1 MIDISTFESLSK
13 KKKENIMTVGSFQDF
28 FWPYKKYTDVF
39 ESWIPETSQAET
51 MAEQIALAGLS
62 ISNYLYGPGYTIW
75 NTYSRFGVPSC
86 QSCADWIY
94 ENVTGADAIIDEMNE
109 SAIAGEAELAPID
122 IDAEDIK
129 KYDKYDYV
137 SWKQDGVTYRYNVQ
151 EELDVINQYGE
162 MLEQLIAFL
171 ADQDF
176 ESFDSLP
183 ATGSLKNCQGPVY
196 DVAMAHR

>member
-1 MIDISTFESLSK
+1 MEAFKT
-13 KKKENIMTVGSFQDF
+13 F

-39 ESWIPETSQAET
+39 KSWIPETGQAET

-75 NTYSRFGVPSC
+75 NTYSRFDVPTC
-86 QSCADWIY
+86 QSCADWVY
-94 ENVTGADAIIDEMNE
+94 ENVPGADGIIDEMNE
-109 SAIAGEAELAPID
+109 SSIAGEAKLAPID
-122 IDAEDIK
+122 IDEEDIK
-129 KYDKYDYV
+129 KYDYI
-137 SWKQDGVTYRYNVQ
+137 SWHGDGVTYEYNIK
-151 EELDVINQYGE
+151 EELADINQYGE

-196 DVAMAHR
+196 DVAMAHKQKPSLFD